1 MLKEPVR
8 DLPARRRRKTL
19 TTVGIAGLM
28 LTAGCSNPI
37 TYFYGN
43 SGATPPF
50 AGSQEKELRRI
61 DLVQLLDPAGLR
73 HSAPASSS
81 KAKSGSDDEESS
93 VSESDVMNALLQFGS
108 YGNNIRGGES
118 VDDLIGMQRNASPRE
133 DFPLRR
139 DADGKAFGCSET
151 GRAFDEVDRT
161 IKAKV
166 TTRVTRTRVD
176 VLFDKDGKEVNEKGK
191 ESDKIEEVKL
201 LEITQQP
208 KIEPANLCPL
218 QRRMLER
225 RNAITALLIGASDRE
240 CARYLVSVQ
249 RYNSD
254 INFGA
259 SLTALALGT
268 AGALA
273 GGAANIIAGAAGA
286 VGAVPSAIEQS
297 YFGGQ
302 ALNVI
307 ARKLSE
313 VRALE
318 KAQIEA
324 RYGWPPVSVDKG
336 GYPVERAIADVVQ
349 YHNRCSLQYGL
360 EVIDE
365 ASTTANIA
373 SVLKA
378 KDEIQKAAAA
388 AAAGASGT
396 ASEGEGATPTPGS

>member
-1 MLKEPVR
+1 M
-8 DLPARRRRKTL
+8 
-19 TTVGIAGLM
+19 
-28 LTAGCSNPI
+28 
-37 TYFYGN
+37 
-43 SGATPPF
+43 
-50 AGSQEKELRRI
+50 
-61 DLVQLLDPAGLR
+61 
-73 HSAPASSS
+73 
-81 KAKSGSDDEESS
+81 
-93 VSESDVMNALLQFGS
+93 
-108 YGNNIRGGES
+108 
-118 VDDLIGMQRNASPRE
+118 
-133 DFPLRR
+133 
-139 DADGKAFGCSET
+139 
-151 GRAFDEVDRT
+151 
-161 IKAKV
+161 
-166 TTRVTRTRVD
+166 
-176 VLFDKDGKEVNEKGK
+176 
-191 ESDKIEEVKL
+191 
-201 LEITQQP
+201 
-208 KIEPANLCPL
+208 
-218 QRRMLER
+218 
-225 RNAITALLIGASDRE
+225 
-240 CARYLVSVQ
+240 
-249 RYNSD
+249 
-254 INFGA
+254 
-259 SLTALALGT
+259 
-268 AGALA
+268 
-273 GGAANIIAGAAGA
+273 
-286 VGAVPSAIEQS
+286 PSAIEQS